1 MGTMA
6 DTDALQAFDYGYLLQ
21 GITADGITCG
31 PEAFREAN
39 RVLLSGDPQVAIED
53 PEVGTIVTYARQTC
67 ELLDLLEDQWMPRA
81 MQVANHADAG
91 PDAPCPSIRLG
102 QLMQR
107 LDATGDAR
115 LRAIV
120 QRVRRLYGATGR
132 PATEETL
139 ARGTG
144 EFHLSMLESAR
155 PDPATV
161 STMNDALS
169 LLRRFDRAIGQ
180 AFGMPVN
187 LGRVVATLAP
197 QGKVRHTPSEIVATG
212 LKIADAMRAFRAKSD
227 DVFTILRNTPFF
239 RERETPSLDALLR
252 QGGIISYPVTGRQ
265 HSPGLPSNV
274 ELDAH
279 ASEILASA
287 ACLNILK
294 SPYLPAGDT
303 LAIRRGFAHHGFKV
317 AQPDPVRLLIALE
330 QAELQLDDIA
340 DSIFA
345 PGRRVFLA
353 TSATFNITRFKSQP
367 CFVII
372 ENGRYRL
379 GMLTREDAAHLR
391 DGGVQIYSPLSVRL
405 T

>member
-1 MGTMA
+1 MA

-39 RVLLSGDPQVAIED
+39 RVLLSGAPQVAIDD

-115 LRAIV
+115 LRAVV
-120 QRVRRLYGATGR
+120 QRVRRIYGGTGR
-132 PATEETL
+132 QATDEVLE
-139 ARGTG
+139 RQTG
-144 EFHLSMLESAR
+144 EIHLSLLENVR

-161 STMNDALS
+161 SNLQEALL
-169 LLRRFDRAIGQ
+169 LLRRFDRAVAQ
-180 AFGMPVN
+180 DLDMPVN
-187 LGRVVATLAP
+187 LGRVVATLVP
-197 QGKVRHTPSEIVATG
+197 QGRVRHTPGELVATG
-212 LKIADAMRAFRAKSD
+212 LKIADAMRAFLAKSD
-227 DVFTILRNTPFF
+227 EIYTILRNTPFF
-239 RERETPSLDALLR
+239 RERDFPSLKALLR

-265 HSPGLPSNV
+265 QSHGLPSNV

-287 ACLNILK
+287 ACLNLLK

-340 DSIFA
+340 DSLFA

-353 TSATFNITRFKSQP
+353 TSATFNVTRFKSQP

-372 ENGRYRL
+372 ANGRYRL
-379 GMLTREDAAHLR
+379 GMLTREDAARLR
-391 DGGVQIYSPLSVRL
+391 DGSVQIFSPLSVRL